1 MHCNYYEEE
10 KVMGTY
16 TEKLEEIKALVAR
29 LQKESPKQT
38 AAFNQFMMSVEKP
51 GAVDGKTKELI
62 NLALGIAAQCEWCIA
77 LHVKGALTNGAT
89 REEIM
94 DAAMQAVLMHG
105 GPALMYLIP
114 VEKALDEFTRP

>member
-1 MHCNYYEEE
+1 MQR
-10 KVMGTY
+10 Y
-16 TEKLEEIKALVAR
+16 TEKLNEVKSLIER

-51 GAVDGKTKELI
+51 GALDSKTKELI

-94 DAAMQAVLMHG
+94 DAGMQAVLMHG

-114 VEKALDEFTRP
+114 VEKALDEFGA

>member
-1 MHCNYYEEE
+1 
-10 KVMGTY
+10 MGTY
-16 TEKLEEIKALVAR
+16 TKKLEEIKELVGR

-51 GAVDGKTKELI
+51 GALGSKEKELI
-62 NLALGIAAQCEWCIA
+62 NVALAIAAQCEWCIA

-89 REEIM
+89 REEVI

-105 GPALMYLIP
+105 GPALMYMIP
-114 VEKALDEFTRP
+114 VEKALDEFSEA

>member
-1 MHCNYYEEE
+1 
-10 KVMGTY
+10 MGTY
-16 TEKLEEIKALVAR
+16 TDKLNEVKALIER

-51 GAVDGKTKELI
+51 GALDAKTKELI
-62 NLALGIAAQCEWCIA
+62 NLALGISAQCEWCIA

-89 REEIM
+89 REEVM

-114 VEKALDEFTRP
+114 VEKALDEFTQQ